1 VRALKSNNLVESKP
15 CEVLS
20 AVPQLF
26 KYEVYFNL
34 TEDALFLSDSW
45 NDVVFH
51 LQEDD
56 KFVALALD
64 WYCDQL
70 DGAFNEADFDDY
82 MNDHGKAIA
91 TELGYT
97 IRSAK

>member
-1 VRALKSNNLVESKP
+1 MNTNRAVNSNSLSLVLAPKP
-15 CEVLS
+15 
-20 AVPQLF
+20 LF
-26 KYEVYFNL
+26 KFEVYFNL
-34 TEDALFLSDSW
+34 NEDALFLSDSW

-64 WYCDQL
+64 WYLDQL
-70 DGAFNEADFDDY
+70 EGPFSEADFDDY